1 MDLDST
7 IGAALDNLPQDIT
20 SMVSDAVEAQLSR
33 ELTDLLGGL
42 KDIIPTEIDWM
53 STAKFLL
60 FFAAAALILGIM
72 GRVFL
77 GKRSSLNR
85 SLSSAIG
92 ILAIY
97 ALSIILYTYK
107 PWSLDVLVSPLPF
120 VRLTGEYLVV
130 IPFQGTAFTTLCSEI
145 LSLVILSF
153 LVNLLD
159 TFLPQGRNALGW
171 FFLRLCTVIL
181 GLLLQLMANYAFQ
194 TYLPGVLVTYAPA
207 ILLVLLIATLLMGL
221 LNLVLSVA
229 LAAVNPIFG
238 AMYAFFF
245 GSAVGK
251 QLSKAIFTTSILCC
265 VFFLLGH
272 FGYTLIPISAASLM
286 AYGPMALVLLVLWF
300 LIGHLL

>member
-7 IGAALDNLPQDIT
+7 IETALANLPEDVN
-20 SMVSDAVEAQLSR
+20 SMISAVTARLPGEAA
-33 ELTDLLGGL
+33 DLLGGL
-42 KDIIPTEIDWM
+42 KDTVPKEIDWM
-53 STAKFLL
+53 GTAKFLL
-60 FFAAAALILGIM
+60 FFAAAALILGVM

-85 SLSSAIG
+85 SVSSAIG

-107 PWSLDVLVSPLPF
+107 PWSLDSLVSPLPF
-120 VRLTGEYLVV
+120 VRLTGEYLV
-130 IPFQGTAFTTLCSEI
+130 ILPFQGTAFTTLCSEV

-159 TFLPQGRNALGW
+159 TFLPQGQTALGW
-171 FFLRLCTVIL
+171 YFLRFSTVIL
-181 GLLLQLMANYAFQ
+181 GLLLQLMANYAFR

-207 ILLVLLIATLLMGL
+207 ILLVILAATLLMGL

-251 QLSKAIFTTSILCC
+251 QLSKAIFTTGILCC

-272 FGYTLIPISAASLM
+272 FGYTLISISPAALM
-286 AYGPMALVLLVLWF
+286 TYIPTALVLLVLWF

>member
-1 MDLDST
+1 MDLEST
-7 IGAALDNLPQDIT
+7 IETALESLPEDVNTVVSAVTVYLPREVTDI
-20 SMVSDAVEAQLSR
+20 VGDWKA
-33 ELTDLLGGL
+33 
-42 KDIIPTEIDWM
+42 IIPAEVDWM
-53 STAKFLL
+53 ATAKFLL
-60 FFAAAALILGIM
+60 FFAAASLILGIM

-97 ALSIILYTYK
+97 ALSVILYTYK
-107 PWSLDVLVSPLPF
+107 PWSLDSLVSPLPF
-120 VRLTGEYLVV
+120 VRLTGEYLVIV
-130 IPFQGTAFTTLCSEI
+130 PFQGTAFTTLCSEI
-145 LSLVILSF
+145 LSMVILSF

-159 TFLPQGRNALGW
+159 TFLPQGRSAVGW
-171 FFLRLCTVIL
+171 YFLRLCTVIL

-194 TYLPGVLVTYAPA
+194 TYLPGVLVEYAPT
-207 ILLVLLIATLLMGL
+207 ILLVLLTATLLMGL
-221 LNLVLSVA
+221 LNLVLSVV

-251 QLSKAIFTTSILCC
+251 QLSKAIFTTGILCC

-272 FGYTLIPISAASLM
+272 FGYTVISISAASLM
-286 AYGPMALVLLVLWF
+286 TYIPLALMLLVLWF

>member
-7 IGAALDNLPQDIT
+7 VETALENLPQD
-20 SMVSDAVEAQLSR
+20 VSSLVSAMDVHLPR

-42 KDIIPTEIDWM
+42 KEIIPTEVDWM

-77 GKRSSLNR
+77 GRRSSLNR

-97 ALSIILYTYK
+97 AVSIILYTYK
-107 PWSLDVLVSPLPF
+107 PWSLDTLISPLPF

-145 LSLVILSF
+145 LSLIILSF

-159 TFLPQGRNALGW
+159 TFLPQGKSALAW

-207 ILLVLLIATLLMGL
+207 ILLVLLAATLLMGL
-221 LNLVLSVA
+221 LNLVLSVV

-245 GSAVGK
+245 GSTVGK
-251 QLSKAIFTTSILCC
+251 QLSKAIFTTGILCC
-265 VFFLLGH
+265 VFFLLGY

-286 AYGPMALVLLVLWF
+286 AYVPLALVLLVLWF